1 METLAPTNFPYLI
14 ARACTALPHTP
25 AFQELP
31 DGFLRIVL
39 LIVQKI
45 NIKNPYT
52 SIFAARATIATEAGK
67 STDSVH
73 RAIKWL
79 EDKGY
84 IERERKA
91 FFGNRGSTSPITP
104 TKELLMVLALV
115 DEDGKPLAVKDTPAH
130 RKDPTRKVV
139 GHEGDAQSEGDVRSG
154 SSAFVKV
161 GKVLVPKDL
170 AWMCDVGVSS
180 FGVLALMKAAREAK
194 QRLSDVMATA
204 RKYVEGL
211 PAREIFAY
219 VRKLIVSGRDFGY
232 LANKSSELRK
242 NEKNSEFL
250 SEKIRNM
257 EGLSFLSRKS
267 GRTFEITEG
276 VLYEVSAQGQ
286 RTVHIFSNAFVDAI
300 HEGKLVPHRNGTW

>member
-1 METLAPTNFPYLI
+1 METLAPTNYPYLI
-14 ARACTALPHTP
+14 TRACTALPHTP

-39 LIVQKI
+39 RIVQKI
-45 NIKNPYT
+45 NVKSPYT
-52 SIFAARATIATEAGK
+52 NIFAARATIAAESGK

-104 TKELLMVLALV
+104 TKALLKALALV
-115 DEDGKPLAVKDTPAH
+115 DEDGKPIALKEASSHPRESK
-130 RKDPTRKVV
+130 KDPLSN
-139 GHEGDAQSEGDVRSG
+139 EGDSQGVINARKASYE
-154 SSAFVKV
+154 FVKI
-161 GKVLVPKDL
+161 GKVLLPKDL
-170 AWMCDVGVSS
+170 AWMCEVGVSS

-219 VRKLIVSGRDFGY
+219 VRKLILSGRDFGY
-232 LANKSSELRK
+232 IANKSKEFLK
-242 NEKNSEFL
+242 NEENSEIL
-250 SEKIRNM
+250 LEKLKNM
-257 EGLSFLSRKS
+257 EGLCFTSRKN
-267 GRTFEITEG
+267 GRAFEIVDG
-276 VLYEVSAQGQ
+276 VLYEVSQRGQ
-286 RTVHIFSNAFVDAI
+286 RTVHIFSQAFVDAI
-300 HEGKLVPHRNGTW
+300 HEGRLVSQRAER